1 MFSGR
6 RHYDDQ
12 RRKRGFEF
20 YALVIL
26 GLVILV
32 FVLDWALRVEPKFY
46 TAAGGT
52 TSKERQVS
60 IAQVDAQLEA
70 ASSTL
75 QSGKTFDGKLTL
87 SQLNALVAIRY
98 PKSSLPKGISDV
110 RFGTEDGQ
118 LLLGL
123 KLRKGPCRALV
134 SLRGPLAVEGEA
146 ALSLSVRKV
155 MAGRLPVPMSLVRRR
170 LPDAARPKLDLARL
184 LNAPLK
190 IESVE
195 VTGDQL
201 ALRLRQA
208 DPDAKSA
215 SAPSR

>member
-75 QSGKTFDGKLTL
+75 QSGK
-87 SQLNALVAIRY
+87 
-98 PKSSLPKGISDV
+98 
-110 RFGTEDGQ
+110 
-118 LLLGL
+118 
-123 KLRKGPCRALV
+123 
-134 SLRGPLAVEGEA
+134 
-146 ALSLSVRKV
+146 
-155 MAGRLPVPMSLVRRR
+155 
-170 LPDAARPKLDLARL
+170 
-184 LNAPLK
+184 
-190 IESVE
+190 
-195 VTGDQL
+195 
-201 ALRLRQA
+201 
-208 DPDAKSA
+208 
-215 SAPSR
+215 